1 MEFSRLK
8 AVLHALDSMRSIDAQ
23 EALGRK
29 TPLRGML
36 TI

>member
-1 MEFSRLK
+1 MKTHQRAE
-8 AVLHALDSMRSIDAQ
+8 LHALDFMRSFDAQ

-29 TPLRGML
+29 TPLRGIL